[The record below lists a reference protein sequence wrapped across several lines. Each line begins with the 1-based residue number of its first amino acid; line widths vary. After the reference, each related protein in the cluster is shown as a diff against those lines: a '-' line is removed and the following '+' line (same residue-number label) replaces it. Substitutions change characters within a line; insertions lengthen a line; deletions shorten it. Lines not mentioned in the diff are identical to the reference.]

1 MAPTG
6 VRLTNIT
13 RLNLQRISLLTSDRA
28 LQHQS
33 GLELLSRAMDLP
45 LEGCKVSFGRNLVP
59 GGKRSESARE
69 AGQHLVGFRP
79 SWRAFQRA
87 ERSRVECY
95 QV

>member
-1 MAPTG
+1 M
-6 VRLTNIT
+6 
-13 RLNLQRISLLTSDRA
+13 
-28 LQHQS
+28 
-33 GLELLSRAMDLP
+33 LSRATGLR

-87 ERSRVECY
+87 EDLAWSATKSEHVSTVFNGISVRNTTRQEVGYEC
-95 QV
+95 QASESINE